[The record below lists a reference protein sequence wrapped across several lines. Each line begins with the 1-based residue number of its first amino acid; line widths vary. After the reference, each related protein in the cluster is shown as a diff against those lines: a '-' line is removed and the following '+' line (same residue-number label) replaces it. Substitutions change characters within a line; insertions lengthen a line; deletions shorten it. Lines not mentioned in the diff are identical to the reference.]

1 MLHVKLY
8 FCVHLL
14 VQESKKINAT
24 KRVTNGVLEVQE
36 CVEKSSSD
44 FTVEGT
50 LFGIL
55 QNIRI
60 SAQKDTL
67 ESVLAKTY
75 ANKVHYR
82 LH

>member
-1 MLHVKLY
+1 MCTYYLSRDA
-8 FCVHLL
+8 
-14 VQESKKINAT
+14 QESKKINAT

-36 CVEKSSSD
+36 CVKESSSD